1 LQAEVT
7 RAWEAATTVEA
18 THIMTV
24 LAADTSTQEAAAAWG
39 STVIHVKDAEDQAGL
54 MEREARERVSR
65 VEAENA
71 AALASAR
78 EDAEG
83 LVRKIALLEG
93 ELVEARRAREVAEEK
108 SRGLSNAVANAEH
121 RWEVFEKECREHFEE
136 LILL

>member
-1 LQAEVT
+1 
-7 RAWEAATTVEA
+7 
-18 THIMTV
+18 MTV

-65 VEAENA
+65 VEAENT
-71 AALASAR
+71 AALASAH

-108 SRGLSNAVANAEH
+108 SRGLSNAAANAEH